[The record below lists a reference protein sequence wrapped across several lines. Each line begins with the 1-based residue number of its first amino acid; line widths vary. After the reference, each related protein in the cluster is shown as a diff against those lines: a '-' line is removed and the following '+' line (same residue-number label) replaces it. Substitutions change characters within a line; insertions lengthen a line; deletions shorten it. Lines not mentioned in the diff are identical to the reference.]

1 MSKPGLTYSVQD
13 RSILLPFYK
22 RFVIEPTV
30 PLIPRRVDPN
40 LITHVGHAA
49 NLAAVAALAAFGGP
63 RGGWPFAVAA
73 ALLHF
78 YNYCDNADGAHARR
92 TGQCSAM
99 GELLDHGL
107 DLLNVAYIAAMTA
120 MAVGASPLW
129 SVAVMILIP
138 AAAAATYWEQAET
151 GVFELGLLNQVESIT
166 ILSAALIASAIFGT
180 DVWTRVHLGPVAL
193 REIALVVVCAGTA
206 ASVART
212 FTRVVAK
219 RGAALPFAPLVL
231 LGAGT
236 FAAAA
241 TGALAAPAAIAI
253 ATSGLVFFG
262 MRSLSLRV
270 RGKKPLFERGVFVV
284 ATGALALAGLA
295 ALGRA
300 LPPSVG
306 LAFTIGASGF
316 FAALAV
322 VAAGRSLRAAL
333 RHDPARRG

>member
-1 MSKPGLTYSVQD
+1 MTKPGLTYSVQD

-49 NLAAVAALAAFGGP
+49 NLAAVAALAGFGGP
-63 RGGWPFAVAA
+63 RGGWPFVVAA

-166 ILSAALIASAIFGT
+166 ILSAALVASAVFGT
-180 DVWTRVHLGPVAL
+180 DVWTRAHVGPVAL
-193 REIALVVVCAGTA
+193 REIALAVVCAGTA

-212 FTRVVAK
+212 VARVAAK
-219 RGAALPFAPLVL
+219 RGAVLPFAPMLL
-231 LGAGT
+231 LGVGA

-241 TGALAAPAAIAI
+241 TGALAAPTAIAI
-253 ATSGLVFFG
+253 ATTGLVFFG

-270 RGKKPLFERGVFVV
+270 RGHKPLFERGVFAV
-284 ATGALALAGLA
+284 AVGALALAGLA
-295 ALGRA
+295 ASGRT
-300 LPPSVG
+300 LPPTVG
-306 LAFTIGASGF
+306 LGFAIGSSAFFG
-316 FAALAV
+316 ALAL
-322 VAAGRSLRAAL
+322 VAAARSLRAAL
-333 RHDPARRG
+333 RHDAARRG